1 MASDTICAGI
11 GMGVPI
17 LNIVLGIPVGWCI
30 IELASAK
37 ASQITPIIRRLFRY
51 AAVTSFDE

>member
-1 MASDTICAGI
+1 
-11 GMGVPI
+11 MGVPI